1 MGMAFPTEN
10 KGRWGDNHTWATIH
24 DGRVCLAMWYLHPK
38 MIRHSNFSK
47 WVCAYRSQPIIFH
60 QISRRLNI
68 FVFHQ
73 EKVRILTPDGFW
85 LMRMKEKHDATNF
98 FVTSKN
104 NHGDLPTKRSCINNN
119 VQYIWG
125 SNEVVGRFY
134 FTYCGWKKS
143 CTTLDGWNP
152 INNGVN
158 HLSTGAGFLPSTV
171 CHTCHH
177 KTRFLETLLFEILPL
192 PPFWHRSS
200 LPKPTS
206 RASFDIG
213 LTLEVGITVWRFNW
227 ASWIEIRPSVSRNWR
242 M

>member
-152 INNGVN
+152 INIGIN
-158 HLSTGAGFLPSTV
+158 HLSIGAGFCNHPPYGFSST
-171 CHTCHH
+171 
-177 KTRFLETLLFEILPL
+177 KYWEN
-192 PPFWHRSS
+192 SS
-200 LPKPTS
+200 LFCSFAADTS
-206 RASFDIG
+206 KFGQGVSKVG
-213 LTLEVGITVWRFNW
+213 LGSSQVMW
-227 ASWIEIRPSVSRNWR
+227 
-242 M
+242 